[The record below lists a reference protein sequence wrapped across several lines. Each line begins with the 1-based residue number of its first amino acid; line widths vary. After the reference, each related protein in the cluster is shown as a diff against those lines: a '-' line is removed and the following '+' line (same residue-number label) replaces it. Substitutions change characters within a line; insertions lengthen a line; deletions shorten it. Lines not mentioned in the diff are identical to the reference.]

1 MTLLY
6 IAVLVLSFIILISRM
21 EVKIS
26 PKNFLSGD
34 YQNEYFVYYF
44 FWFLKIMS
52 VVGIVWSIYKL
63 IN

>member
-6 IAVLVLSFIILISRM
+6 IAVLVLSIIILIAKM
-21 EVKIS
+21 EVKVS
-26 PKNFLSGD
+26 PKNLLTGN
-34 YQNEYFVYYF
+34 YQKEYFVYLF

-52 VVGIVWSIYKL
+52 FVGIVWSIYKL

>member
-6 IAVLVLSFIILISRM
+6 IAVLVLSFLILVSKM

-26 PKNFLSGD
+26 PNNLLTGN
-34 YQNEYFVYYF
+34 YQKERFVYLF